1 MEDVIKLTSSK
12 DSVIDD
18 ILSFAGNIQPQK
30 MVDSL
35 YTFSSAMITCMHLYK
50 YLVCDVQQCPQ

>member
-1 MEDVIKLTSSK
+1 MEPSDFIQIPRDTMEDVIKLTSSK
-12 DSVIDD
+12 DSLVDD

-35 YTFSSAMITCMHLYK
+35 YTFSSA
-50 YLVCDVQQCPQ
+50 